1 MTAIGAILLL
11 IGVMALLGGIVQ
23 KMRAGR
29 LGETPFAPTGQVA
42 QGRALA
48 DAKGTISTQGPQVQ
62 TQGLLTSPVS
72 GAPCVYFSWQLEV
85 EWTENNATQK
95 YTVMQEAQAVPF
107 AVNDGFGPA
116 VVAIDAKR
124 GAEFAVTKP
133 FDKKNFSRA
142 LLAAMGSKPIEVTPG
157 FSIPASVQVKGALGR
172 MIDAPVTATYY
183 VTEQFLE
190 TKVPFYV
197 NGKIQDHGSI
207 SSPG

>member
-23 KMRAGR
+23 RMRAGR
-29 LGETPFAPTGQVA
+29 LGETPFAPSGQVGA

-62 TQGLLTSPVS
+62 TQGLRTSPLS
-72 GAPCVYFSWQLEV
+72 GAQCVYFAWQLEV

-107 AVNDGFGPA
+107 AVNDGSGPA
-116 VVAIDAKR
+116 VAAIDAKR
-124 GAEFAVTKP
+124 GGEFAVTKP
-133 FDKKNFSRA
+133 FDKKKFSRG

-157 FSIPASVQVKGALGR
+157 FSIPAIVQVKGALGR
-172 MIDAPVTATYY
+172 MIDVSVTATYY
-183 VTEQFLE
+183 ITE
-190 TKVPFYV
+190 
-197 NGKIQDHGSI
+197 
-207 SSPG
+207 